1 MAQWQQSAAAN
12 AKQQP
17 PQTLTSQLCIL
28 AKGGKCCKHALQVWI
43 AGRLLKGCRI
53 RCRRCFLCLEGS
65 GCRLGCGSRCRR
77 AVRCSR
83 SGCRLNEQ
91 CLSLQVAA

>member
-1 MAQWQQSAAAN
+1 MVPRQQSAAN

-17 PQTLTSQLCIL
+17 PQTLTAQLCIL

-53 RCRRCFLCLEGS
+53 RRRRCLLCLKGS
-65 GCRLGCGSRCRR
+65 SRRLGCGSRCRR
-77 AVRCSR
+77 AVRCRR

-91 CLSLQVAA
+91 RLSLQVAA